1 MNVRSRP
8 LRLGVLAAC
17 LVPSLALTGCVTN
30 EESAL
35 PEGWKQ
41 PHTDMVPG
49 IAALYHDDDGVLT
62 VGTNPPFAPF
72 EFKDSAGNIVGVE
85 MDLARAVADVLGL
98 DFRPVEQDFAMILPA
113 VQQGQIDMGG
123 SGFTDNAERRESFD
137 FVDHLYAG
145 IQWAKYSKSTKDIDP
160 DNPCGLTIAVQ
171 RSTVSET
178 DDVRPKQEACG
189 GDLTVLS
196 YDSSDNA
203 ALAVMMGRADAFSA
217 DSPVTA
223 WAVDRSE
230 DRLETVGEISD
241 AAPYG
246 FAVPK
251 NSELGPAVAAAL
263 QHLIETG
270 QYQEI
275 LAQWGIDQGL
285 VEQAMINE
293 RPINGS

>member
-1 MNVRSRP
+1 MILTPRRGALV
-8 LRLGVLAAC
+8 AC
-17 LVPSLALTGCVTN
+17 LVSSLALSGCVTN

-35 PEGWKQ
+35 PAGWTQ
-41 PHTDMVPG
+41 PQTEMVPE
-49 IAALYHDDDGVLT
+49 IAALYDDPDGVLT

-85 MDLARAVADVLGL
+85 MDLAQAVSEVLGL
-98 DFRPVEQDFAMILPA
+98 EFQPVEQDFSMILPA
-113 VQQGQIDMGG
+113 VQQGQVDMGG
-123 SGFTDNAERRESFD
+123 SGFTDNDERRESFD

-160 DNPCGLTIAVQ
+160 NNPCGLTVAVQ

-178 DDVRPKQEACG
+178 DDVRPKQEACDG
-189 GDLTVLS
+189 NLTVLS
-196 YDSSDNA
+196 YDTSDNA

-217 DSPVTA
+217 DSPVSA

-230 DRLETVGEISD
+230 GRLQPVGEITD

-251 NSELGPAVAAAL
+251 DSDLGPAVAAAL

-275 LAQWGIDQGL
+275 LAQWGLEQGL

-293 RPINGS
+293 RPINDH